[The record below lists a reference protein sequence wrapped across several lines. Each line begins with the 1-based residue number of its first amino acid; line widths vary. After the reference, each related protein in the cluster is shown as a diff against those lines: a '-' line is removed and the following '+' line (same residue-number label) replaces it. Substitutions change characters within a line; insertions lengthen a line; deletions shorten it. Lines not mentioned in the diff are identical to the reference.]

1 MCDVLQHIGH
11 PSSSHL
17 PEAHTV
23 SSQAQRRQ
31 QRKEIRL
38 IQNHSSWLQ
47 KALFAL
53 QKAETAREKLADAQ
67 GEEELDPFVI
77 EYDGEEYDMDAV
89 QEALESR
96 VSDLLAVTRERR
108 RAMR

>member
-1 MCDVLQHIGH
+1 M
-11 PSSSHL
+11 S
-17 PEAHTV
+17 T
-23 SSQAQRRQ
+23 QAQRRQ

-53 QKAETAREKLADAQ
+53 QKAETAREKLADAKD
-67 GEEELDPFVI
+67 EDLERFVI
-77 EYDGEEYDMDAV
+77 EYDGEEYDVEAFE
-89 QEALESR
+89 EALESR
-96 VSDLLAVTRERR
+96 VKNLLEVTRERR

>member
-1 MCDVLQHIGH
+1 
-11 PSSSHL
+11 
-17 PEAHTV
+17 V
-23 SSQAQRRQ
+23 STQAQRRR

-53 QKAETAREKLADAQ
+53 QKAETAREKLADAR
-67 GEEELDPFVI
+67 GEDDPGGFII
-77 EYDGEEYDMDAV
+77 EYNGDRFDVDAFE
-89 QEALESR
+89 EALESR
-96 VSDLLAVTRERR
+96 VQELLTVTRERR

>member
-1 MCDVLQHIGH
+1 M
-11 PSSSHL
+11 
-17 PEAHTV
+17 

-53 QKAETAREKLADAQ
+53 QKAETAREKLSDAKDE
-67 GEEELDPFVI
+67 GDPGPLII
-77 EYDGEEYDMDAV
+77 EHDGEEYDVEAFE
-89 QEALESR
+89 EALESR
-96 VSDLLAVTRERR
+96 VQELLTVTRERR

>member
-1 MCDVLQHIGH
+1 M
-11 PSSSHL
+11 S
-17 PEAHTV
+17 T
-23 SSQAQRRQ
+23 QAQRRQ

-53 QKAETAREKLADAQ
+53 QKAETAREKLADAKD
-67 GEEELDPFVI
+67 EDLEPFVI
-77 EYDGEEYDMDAV
+77 EYEGTDYDVEAFE
-89 QEALESR
+89 EALESR
-96 VSDLLAVTRERR
+96 VKNLLEVTRERR

>member
-1 MCDVLQHIGH
+1 M
-11 PSSSHL
+11 S
-17 PEAHTV
+17 T
-23 SSQAQRRQ
+23 QAQRRQ

-53 QKAETAREKLADAQ
+53 QKAETAREKLSDAQ
-67 GEEELDPFVI
+67 GEDEPGPFII
-77 EYDGEEYDMDAV
+77 EYDGDEYDVDAFE
-89 QEALESR
+89 EALESR
-96 VSDLLAVTRERR
+96 VQELLTVTRERR

>member
-1 MCDVLQHIGH
+1 M
-11 PSSSHL
+11 S
-17 PEAHTV
+17 T
-23 SSQAQRRQ
+23 QAQRRQ

-53 QKAETAREKLADAQ
+53 QKAETAREKLADAKDE
-67 GEEELDPFVI
+67 GDPGPFVI
-77 EYDGEEYDMDAV
+77 EYEGEEYDVDAFE
-89 QEALESR
+89 EALENR
-96 VSDLLAVTRERR
+96 VQELLTVTRERR